1 MAVKSRKG
9 KGSYKAYKDESR
21 HAKNQAR
28 KRAKH
33 LKAHP
38 NDLQSKTEAKTG
50 YKRKKPLKRGSA
62 PAANRDK
69 MYRDKSGKVLTA
81 PVFAP
86 DERKAK

>member
-38 NDLQSKTEAKTG
+38 ADAQSKEQAKVG
-50 YKRKKPLKRGSA
+50 YKRKKPFKAGSA
-62 PAANRDK
+62 PAANRTNF
-69 MYRDKSGKVLTA
+69 YRDKSGKRLVA
-81 PVFAP
+81 PAFTP
-86 DERKAK
+86 DAK

>member
-38 NDLQSKTEAKTG
+38 ADVQSKEQAKVG
-50 YKRKKPLKRGSA
+50 YKRKKPFKAGSA
-62 PAANRDK
+62 PEANRSNA
-69 MYRDKSGKVLTA
+69 YRDKSGKRLVA
-81 PVFAP
+81 PSFNP
-86 DERKAK
+86 DVK